1 MIREIYK
8 VTGGAN
14 GAIYVDR
21 NFVTLLENMYGQPA
35 IKDFRLR
42 YPKDWLELM
51 NNFEGK
57 KTGERA
63 SGGNVTR
70 IRVPP
75 KFREM
80 AAGTSATVG
89 HPHDVEITNE
99 YLCLGPDAMKQL
111 FQPVVSGIVTHMENV
126 LNRTELNSVSCLFM
140 VGGFAKSAILREA
153 IATAFSTRYKILI
166 PATDPAIAVVQGAV
180 MFGQKP
186 TTITSRVMATTY
198 GFGCWHNFDPK
209 VHDPQKK
216 VVVEGCEKCKD
227 IFDVIVKENEVVQV
241 GETKRIIRTPLYS
254 DQKTVNVT
262 FYTSTDPD
270 VKYITDST
278 VGPSI
283 GEVTVDSP
291 DTSKGSDREIELSLF
306 FGGTEIKASALDKT
320 SGNVATVKLDFLS
333 KS

>member
-1 MIREIYK
+1 M
-8 VTGGAN
+8 TGGAN
-14 GAIYVDR
+14 GAIYVDH
-21 NFVTLLENMYGQPA
+21 NFVSLLEDLCGQPT

-51 NNFEGK
+51 NNFEEK

-63 SGGNVTR
+63 SGGKVTR
-70 IRVPP
+70 IRVSQ

-80 AAGTSATVG
+80 VAGTSATAG
-89 HPHDVEITNE
+89 RPQDIEITNE
-99 YLCLGPDAMKQL
+99 YLCLGPNAMKQL
-111 FQPVVSGIVTHMENV
+111 FQPVVSGIVTHMEKV
-126 LNRTELNSVSCLFM
+126 LNRPELNSVSCLFM

-153 IATAFSTRYKILI
+153 IATAFSSRYKILI
-166 PATDPAIAVVQGAV
+166 PVTDPAIAVVQGAT

-186 TTITSRVMATTY
+186 ATISSRVMATTY

-216 VVVEGCEKCKD
+216 VIVEGHEKCKD
-227 IFDVIVKENEVVQV
+227 IFDVIVKENEAVKV
-241 GETKRIIRTPLYS
+241 GETKRVIRVPIYS
-254 DQKTVNVT
+254 DQKSARFT

-270 VKYITDST
+270 VKYVTDST

-283 GEVTVDSP
+283 GEVIVDSP
-291 DTSKGSDREIELSLF
+291 DTSKGKDREIELSIF